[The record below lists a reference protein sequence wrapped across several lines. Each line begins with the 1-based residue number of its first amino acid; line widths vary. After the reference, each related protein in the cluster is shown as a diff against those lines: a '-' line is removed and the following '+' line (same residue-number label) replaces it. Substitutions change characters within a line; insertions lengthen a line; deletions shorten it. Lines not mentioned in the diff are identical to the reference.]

1 MRKKVALGFILLSLV
16 TVASGLYI
24 MFHIER
30 ASTQLKSLLMS
41 HQAEIIRW
49 NLIERINQVQF
60 DFFLI
65 DTPYFRG
72 VDKIIRD
79 VGEMRDFAEQCFGCH
94 HPPLVRQK
102 LETIRDH
109 IGIYKSAL
117 AGVLRTRVSH
127 TRVPDEENEAFLH
140 GQHLIF
146 GVNEIINRASAGLA
160 EKTKHSLENIEKT
173 KKVLYGFLFGG
184 PVLMAIFSF
193 LMIGSITKP
202 LGVILDAFG
211 MLKRGNLDFRIKGPL
226 KNEFAELASAFN
238 ETSSTLN
245 EQMRKMQMTEQMAV
259 CGQLAAGL
267 AHEIKNPLAGIK
279 AAVEVL
285 SDESGL
291 PQENR
296 DLLQKVIAEIRR
308 LESMMKNFLNFARP
322 HRPQFSKVDINHI
335 LTATLDF
342 MGKQTSSSNK
352 TKSLEIVT
360 EFKPLP
366 EITADLQQLR
376 QVFINLLLNA
386 QEALPLGGTITI
398 RTSYEDSGFVRV
410 EIADTGNGI
419 PQDLANKIFQP
430 FFTTKPRGT
439 GLGLAISKQLI
450 VLHQG
455 SLSVQ
460 NAPQGGAV
468 FHIEIPVNQTE
479 RQVA

>member
-24 MFHIER
+24 MFHIEK
-30 ASTQLKSLLMS
+30 ASTQLEDLLLS
-41 HQAEIIRW
+41 HEAEIIRW
-49 NLIERINQVQF
+49 NLVERMNQVQF
-60 DFFLI
+60 DLFLI
-65 DTPYFRG
+65 NTPNSQG
-72 VDKIIRD
+72 VDKITRD
-79 VGEMRDFAEQCFGCH
+79 VREMRDFADRCFNCH
-94 HPPLVRQK
+94 HPSLVLRK
-102 LETIRDH
+102 LEIVRDH
-109 IGIYKSAL
+109 LESYKSSL
-117 AGVLRTRVSH
+117 TGVLKTRGGFS
-127 TRVPDEENEAFLH
+127 RLADEKNSAFRH
-140 GQHLIF
+140 GQQLISS
-146 GVNEIINRASAGLA
+146 VNEIITGASAGLA
-160 EKTKHSLENIEKT
+160 KKTKQSLQNIEKT

-211 MLKRGNLDFRIKGPL
+211 MLKRGNLDFRIKAPL

-238 ETSSTLN
+238 ETSSTLK
-245 EQMRKMQMTEQMAV
+245 EQMHQMQMTEQMAV

-291 PQENR
+291 PVENR

-322 HRPQFSKVDINHI
+322 HKPQFSKVDINHI
-335 LTATLDF
+335 LKATIDF
-342 MGKQTSSSNK
+342 MVKQKPFSNK
-352 TKSLEIVT
+352 TKTLNIVT

-366 EITADLQQLR
+366 EITADLQQL
-376 QVFINLLLNA
+376 QQIFINLLLNA

-398 RTSYEDSGFVRV
+398 KTSYDDMGFVRV

-419 PQDLANKIFQP
+419 PEDLLNKVFQP

-450 VLHQG
+450 DLHQG

-460 NAPQGGAV
+460 NAPRGGAI
-468 FHIEIPVNQTE
+468 FRIEIPVSQTE
-479 RQVA
+479 RRVA

>member
-1 MRKKVALGFILLSLV
+1 MRKKVALGFILLSIV

-30 ASTQLKSLLMS
+30 ASTQLKNLLTS

-65 DTPYFRG
+65 DTPFSRG
-72 VDKIIRD
+72 IDKIVDD
-79 VGEMRDFAEQCFGCH
+79 VEEMRDFADQCFGCH
-94 HPPLVRQK
+94 HPPLVRRK
-102 LETIRDH
+102 LEIIRDH
-109 IGIYKSAL
+109 IGVYKNAL
-117 AGVLRTRVSH
+117 TGVLQTRVSH
-127 TRVPDEENEAFLH
+127 GRVPDEENEAFLH
-140 GQHLIF
+140 GQHLIS
-146 GVNEIINRASAGLA
+146 GVNEIIYRASAGLA
-160 EKTKHSLENIEKT
+160 EKTKHSLESIEKT

-184 PVLMAIFSF
+184 PMVMAIFSF

-211 MLKRGNLDFRIKGPL
+211 MLRRGNLDFRIKTPL
-226 KNEFAELASAFN
+226 KNEFGELAVAFN

-245 EQMRKMQMTEQMAV
+245 DQMRKMQMTEQMAV

-291 PQENR
+291 PKQNR

-322 HRPQFSKVDINHI
+322 HKPQFSKVDINHI
-335 LTATLDF
+335 LAATIDF
-342 MGKQTSSSNK
+342 MVKQTSFSNK
-352 TKSLEIVT
+352 SKSLNIVK

-376 QVFINLLLNA
+376 QIFINLLLNA
-386 QEALPLGGTITI
+386 QEALPFGGTITI
-398 RTSYEDSGFVRV
+398 KTSHDDLGFVRV

-419 PQDLANKIFQP
+419 PEDLLNKVFQP

-450 VLHQG
+450 DLHQG
-455 SLSVQ
+455 SLNVQ
-460 NAPQGGAV
+460 NAPRGGAI
-468 FHIEIPVNQTE
+468 FRIEIPVSQTE

>member
-1 MRKKVALGFILLSLV
+1 
-16 TVASGLYI
+16 
-24 MFHIER
+24 
-30 ASTQLKSLLMS
+30 
-41 HQAEIIRW
+41 
-49 NLIERINQVQF
+49 
-60 DFFLI
+60 
-65 DTPYFRG
+65 
-72 VDKIIRD
+72 
-79 VGEMRDFAEQCFGCH
+79 
-94 HPPLVRQK
+94 

-109 IGIYKSAL
+109 IEIYKGAL
-117 AGVLRTRVSH
+117 TGVLQSRVSLA
-127 TRVPDEENEAFLH
+127 RVSDEENRAFLH
-140 GQHLIF
+140 GQKLIS
-146 GVNEIINRASAGLA
+146 GVNEMIKEASDGLA
-160 EKTKHSLENIEKT
+160 DKTKHSLENIEKT

-226 KNEFAELASAFN
+226 KNEFAELAAAFN
-238 ETSSTLN
+238 ETSGTLN

-291 PQENR
+291 PQETR

-308 LESMMKNFLNFARP
+308 LESMMKNFLDFARP
-322 HRPQFSKVDINHI
+322 HRPQFSKVDINYI
-335 LTATLDF
+335 LAATLDF
-342 MGKQTSSSNK
+342 MGKQTPFSDK
-352 TKSLEIVT
+352 TKSVEIVT

-366 EITADLQQLR
+366 EITGDLQQLR

-398 RTSYEDSGFVRV
+398 KTYADEAGFVQV
-410 EIADTGNGI
+410 EISDTGNGI
-419 PQDLANKIFQP
+419 PPDLINKVFQP

-450 VLHQG
+450 DLHQG

-460 NAPQGGAV
+460 NALRGGAIFRIV
-468 FHIEIPVNQTE
+468 IPVSQTE